1 MTSAKLCCGWA
12 TSDAT
17 SPRLPCFFNCLAHG
31 EPAKAMFGEVC
42 MWCSAS
48 KMKAAHT
55 DGRVLESVAKGLAAL
70 KEANAGQAYEAAVAR
85 LAQFGDHKRVVELSE
100 EFLSDPE
107 KRRRL
112 LGRPALSAKAATCE
126 PDWFAAPS
134 FLTAEQMLLIEP
146 HEPAPGEPIL
156 ILQKK
161 YWDLAVTGKKSIEI
175 RRQSLRP
182 MRRYVGHS
190 GEIWGTM
197 RLGSPMIV
205 SEQEKWLQLMPYHH
219 MNSHELPYKR
229 TLAHPILDVEV
240 FKCPVQYMA
249 LLGQV
254 GHAAFRPCL
263 QQGEH
268 TRILVPGE
276 SSTCLQQQKWK
287 LPEKGKSIAIKP
299 MEGALEKLPE
309 DDGDRAKRAKTAS
322 ASR

>member
-1 MTSAKLCCGWA
+1 
-12 TSDAT
+12 
-17 SPRLPCFFNCLAHG
+17 
-31 EPAKAMFGEVC
+31 
-42 MWCSAS
+42 
-48 KMKAAHT
+48 MKAAHT
-55 DGRVLESVAKGLAAL
+55 DGRVRGSVAKGLAAL

-85 LAQFGDHKRVVELSE
+85 LALFGDHKRVVELSE
-100 EFLSDPE
+100 EFLTDLE

-240 FKCPVQYMA
+240 FKRPVQYMA
-249 LLGQV
+249 LPGQV
-254 GHAAFRPCL
+254 GYATFRPSL
-263 QQGEH
+263 S
-268 TRILVPGE
+268 GE
-276 SSTCLQQQKWK
+276 SSTCLQQQKEK
-287 LPEKGKSIAIKP
+287 LPKKGKAIGIKE
-299 MEGALEKLPE
+299 MEGALQKLPE
-309 DDGDRAKRAKTAS
+309 EDGDWAERAKTAS